1 MIIKSFELQKI
12 KSSNSSIILIYGN
25 NEGLKE
31 QIINDCFLKDF
42 KGEILNYDEIDVL
55 NNKEE
60 FISNLLNRSL
70 FEDNKA
76 IIISRATEKL
86 IDTIIDIIE
95 KNPPGIKII
104 IKTQNLEKKS
114 EMRNLFEKE
123 KNLICIPVYEDDTR
137 VLASIVQN
145 FLRKN
150 ELKLSQEIIN
160 ILIER
165 SKGDRK
171 NLNNELSKLKSLTI
185 SKKKIDLYDIQKL
198 SNLAENYSVFELS
211 DNYLA
216 KNSKKVSNM
225 LNENNYTS
233 DDCIL
238 ILRTIL
244 NKSKRLLKIK
254 SEMDKTKNIDEV
266 LSTFKPPIFWKEKE
280 IVKKQT
286 QSWSTKEIKKIIYKI
301 NDLEVIVK
309 KNSIN
314 SINFVSDFVSNYQ

>member
-86 IDTIIDIIE
+86 MDTIIDIIE

-114 EMRNLFEKE
+114 EMRNLFEKD

-171 NLNNELSKLKSLTI
+171 NLNNELSKLKSLAI

-254 SEMDKTKNIDEV
+254 SEIDKTKNIDEV

>member
-12 KSSNSSIILIYGN
+12 KSLNSSIILIYGN

-42 KGEILNYDEIDVL
+42 KGEIFNYEEIDVL

-95 KNPPGIKII
+95 KNPSGIKII

-123 KNLICIPVYEDDTR
+123 KNLICIPVYEDDNR

-254 SEMDKTKNIDEV
+254 SEMNKTKNIDEV

-280 IVKKQT
+280 IVKKQA

-314 SINFVSDFVSNYQ
+314 SINFVSDFVSDYQ

>member
-42 KGEILNYDEIDVL
+42 KGEIFNYDEIDVL

-86 IDTIIDIIE
+86 IDTIINIIE

>member
-76 IIISRATEKL
+76 IIVSRATEKL

-137 VLASIVQN
+137 ILSSIVQN

-160 ILIER
+160 ILVER
-165 SKGDRK
+165 SKGDRR
-171 NLNNELSKLKSLTI
+171 NLNIELSKIKSLAI

-198 SNLAENYSVFELS
+198 TNLAENYSVFELS

-254 SEMDKTKNIDEV
+254 SEMDKTKNIDEI

-280 IVKKQT
+280 IVKKQA
-286 QSWSTKEIKKIIYKI
+286 QSWSAKEIKKIIYKI

-314 SINFVSDFVSNYQ
+314 SLNFVSDFVSNYQ

>member
-42 KGEILNYDEIDVL
+42 KGEIFNYDEADVL

-114 EMRNLFEKE
+114 KMRNLFEKE

-171 NLNNELSKLKSLTI
+171 NLNNELSKLKSLAI

-198 SNLAENYSVFELS
+198 TNLAENYSVFELS

-301 NDLEVIVK
+301 NDLETIVK

>member
-114 EMRNLFEKE
+114 KMRNLFEKE

-171 NLNNELSKLKSLTI
+171 NLNNELSKLKSLAI

-198 SNLAENYSVFELS
+198 TNLAENYSVFELS

>member
-114 EMRNLFEKE
+114 KMRNLFEKE

-137 VLASIVQN
+137 ILASIVQN
-145 FLRKN
+145 FLKKN

-171 NLNNELSKLKSLTI
+171 NLNNELSKLKNLAI

-254 SEMDKTKNIDEV
+254 SEIDKTKNIDEV

-280 IVKKQT
+280 IVKKQA

-314 SINFVSDFVSNYQ
+314 SLNFVSDFVSNYQ

>member
-1 MIIKSFELQKI
+1 MIIKNFEFQKI

-25 NEGLKE
+25 NEGIKE
-31 QIINDCFLKDF
+31 KIINDCFLKDF
-42 KGEILNYDEIDVL
+42 KGNILNYEEMDVI
-55 NNKEE
+55 NNKDE
-60 FISNLLNRSL
+60 FISDLLSKSL

-76 IIISRATEKL
+76 IIISRGTEKL
-86 IDTIIDIIE
+86 MDTIIDIME
-95 KNPPGIKII
+95 KNPSGIKII
-104 IKTQNLEKKS
+104 IKSQNLEKKS
-114 EMRNLFEKE
+114 KIRGLFEKE
-123 KNLICIPVYEDDTR
+123 KKLVCIPVYEDDARSLTP
-137 VLASIVQN
+137 IIQN

-150 ELKLSQEIIN
+150 ELKISQEVIN

-171 NLNNELSKLKSLTI
+171 NLNNELSKLESLAI
-185 SKKKIDLYDIQKL
+185 SKKKIKLDDVQKL
-198 SNLAENYSVFELS
+198 TNLAENYSVFELS

-216 KNSKKVSNM
+216 KNSKKVSNI
-225 LNENNYTS
+225 LNENNYSS

-254 SEMDKTKNIDEV
+254 SEIDKRKNIDDV
-266 LSTFKPPIFWKEKE
+266 LSTLKPPIFWKEKD

-286 QSWSTKEIKKIIYKI
+286 QSWSTKEVKNIIYKI
-301 NDLEVIVK
+301 NDLETIIK

-314 SINFVSDFVSNYQ
+314 SLNFVSDFVSNY

>member
-171 NLNNELSKLKSLTI
+171 NLNNELSKLKSLAL

-198 SNLAENYSVFELS
+198 TNLAENYSVFELS

-216 KNSKKVSNM
+216 KNSKKVSNI

-280 IVKKQT
+280 IVKKQA

>member
-25 NEGLKE
+25 NEGIKE
-31 QIINDCFLKDF
+31 QIINDCFIKDF

-70 FEDNKA
+70 FEDNKT
-76 IIISRATEKL
+76 ITISRATEKL

-114 EMRNLFEKE
+114 EMRNLFEKD

-137 VLASIVQN
+137 ILASIVQN
-145 FLRKN
+145 FLKKN

-171 NLNNELSKLKSLTI
+171 NLNNELSKLKNLAI

>member
-70 FEDNKA
+70 FEDNKS

-114 EMRNLFEKE
+114 KMRNLFEKE

-171 NLNNELSKLKSLTI
+171 NLNNELSKLKSLAI

>member
-42 KGEILNYDEIDVL
+42 KGEIFNYDEIDVL

-114 EMRNLFEKE
+114 KMRNLFEKE

-137 VLASIVQN
+137 ILASIVQN
-145 FLRKN
+145 FLTKN

-171 NLNNELSKLKSLTI
+171 NLNNELSKLKSLAI

-198 SNLAENYSVFELS
+198 TNLAENYSVFELS

-280 IVKKQT
+280 IVKKQA

-314 SINFVSDFVSNYQ
+314 SLNFVSDFVSNYQ